1 MVGTCLYNNLH
12 KKSGKKYKIFV
23 SWVSVPFPEA
33 TGRLRWDVGKHS
45 RGRADKNLW
54 IGSSKLQ
61 QACEGKIQFIL
72 ACPFT
77 SKHLKPQILDSGS
90 KGTKKISLTDWWTK
104 QQESLQDAKKQKK
117 NSIRSSS
124 FLTQLQHSP
133 AIFSNNCRKMQISEK
148 SKGIEEN
155 NQWKILQ
162 NKSKPTAAWIGK
174 LPQTRCKFLYRSI
187 EEKKMTQKKS
197 N

>member
-1 MVGTCLYNNLH
+1 MTPHWLHPVLWWAHVYLIICTKNLA
-12 KKSGKKYKIFV
+12 KKYEKIV

-33 TGRLRWDVGKHS
+33 TGRLRWHVGKHS
-45 RGRADKNLW
+45 RGRVDKNLW
-54 IGSSKLQ
+54 IGSSFKLQ

-104 QQESLQDAKKQKK
+104 QQESLQDAKKQKIK
-117 NSIRSSS
+117 SIRSSS

-133 AIFSNNCRKMQISEK
+133 GRFLKQLQKNANLRKIQRNRREQPNGK
-148 SKGIEEN
+148 SFKTKA
-155 NQWKILQ
+155 NQLQ
-162 NKSKPTAAWIGK
+162 HG
-174 LPQTRCKFLYRSI
+174 
-187 EEKKMTQKKS
+187 
-197 N
+197 